1 MRRFL
6 LVALAVGLAAP
17 IALGAATYTNEDL
30 GLSGD
35 DLKVNPGALVLAQK
49 IKIVVTG
56 EAKAVTELTVK
67 NTAGNPAQGAEIE
80 YIEVRR
86 DSGTGPVLRKLT
98 SGLTNF
104 HTTGVTFS
112 TVTTASIR
120 NFAVGTHYLY
130 VLIKLKADVPLERNL
145 ALGDTKI
152 ESVPITYPPAATV
165 FTVGPSPAIAFDGS
179 VVGANVYRGER
190 FLAGRIEVD
199 AEEVPFETTISRLLV
214 KNVANTDATPLSGS
228 YVAAIEVRRASDG
241 ALLGEA
247 TSTEIAK
254 LTTTGTAVTTS
265 SNNKLPA
272 YSTVFLEIWVTLKG
286 DAPTGHKLKLQASVR
301 CGGTDF
307 NAGPGAEFTVGQPQ
321 GFEELVNLGLTGG
334 RVFSRQRFLAQR
346 IKVVDDDLDPYDVL
360 INSVV
365 VQNVADPATRL
376 ADTQI
381 ASIEVVRARDGA
393 VMGSVTSVSGLNSG
407 GVRITTG
414 ANNVVRD
421 DTSEVIELW
430 VTLKDNVPHGRV
442 IQLRTVVWHTEDT
455 KTFGKPG
462 TGEDPLD
469 GAEFTTG
476 PEEEGAKGFDQ
487 ATTVEMANRTVFQ
500 GVRFLAQRLDLQDDD
515 LDPYDVVI
523 TSLMIRN
530 TEAASPLADQHVARI
545 EVRRK
550 SDGKLL
556 GEVTNPVGLSLAG
569 VRVVTAENN
578 VVPDDT
584 SVELQIWVTLKDTS
598 PAGRKLKLETVV
610 WHTEGTAT
618 FQTEALAGPATF
630 TTAIGQRPTGVDF
643 SWAPTA
649 PEAGVD
655 VTFTP
660 AAGIADPSGNIAN
673 ATFHWNFGDGKTAQT
688 KGSAPVTHRFA
699 IGGTFQVTLTV
710 TGEGGL
716 STAKTRQVDVIGKQ
730 PVVDFSFSPDA
741 PSVGREVA
749 FTSNVTDPATPPLT
763 PYTYAWTFGDGG
775 TSTEANPRHTYT
787 AAGTYTVVLTVTN
800 SRGETGRKEKTITV
814 TETPVNRRPSV
825 TRVTVTP
832 PVPEVGQV
840 ATFTATATD
849 PDGDPITGYEWDFG
863 DGSAVLA
870 TTANTA
876 SHTFAASNVFQ
887 VEVRA
892 RDAEGFGDWFSLNV
906 YVRPK
911 GGALIG
917 TKVLDNPAST
927 RCRIQLFLPQGAT
940 GVKIQIFD
948 ALGRPV
954 VAQDV
959 TGNPFT
965 WDLTDNA
972 GRRIADGL
980 YVYLVTATVGEGT
993 ERSEVGKILVVR

>member
-17 IALGAATYTNEDL
+17 VTLGAATYTNEDL
-30 GLSGD
+30 GLTGE
-35 DLKVNPGALVLAQK
+35 DLVVNPGALVLAQK
-49 IKIVVTG
+49 IKIEVTEDPLSVTG
-56 EAKAVTELTVK
+56 LTVA
-67 NTAGNPAQGAEIE
+67 NTAASNRVQGADIE

-86 DSGTGPVLRKLT
+86 DSETGPVLRKLT

-112 TVTTASIR
+112 TVTTTSIR
-120 NFAVGTHYLY
+120 NFAVGTHYLF
-130 VLIKLKADVPLERNL
+130 VLIKLKAPLPPERSLANF
-145 ALGDTKI
+145 ALGGTK
-152 ESVPITYPPAATV
+152 VNGVGVTYPPAATT
-165 FTVGPSPAIAFDGS
+165 FTVGPSPTIAFDGS
-179 VVGANVYRGER
+179 VEGADVYRGER

-199 AEEVPFETTISRLLV
+199 AEEVPFETAISRLLI
-214 KNVANTDATPLSGS
+214 KNVAAGTKLSGT
-228 YVAAIEVRRASDG
+228 YVAAIKVCWASDG
-241 ALLGEA
+241 TPLGEA

-254 LTTTGTAVTTS
+254 LTTTGTAITS
-265 SNNKLPA
+265 LSNNVPA

-286 DAPTGHKLKLQASVR
+286 DAPTGHKLKLQVDVR

-307 NAGPGAEFTVGQPQ
+307 NAGTGPEFTVGQPA
-321 GFEELVNLGLTGG
+321 GLEELANLELTGG

-346 IKVVDDDLDPYDVL
+346 IKVVDDDLDPYDVT
-360 INSVV
+360 IDSIV
-365 VQNVADPATRL
+365 VQNIAAAETRL

-393 VMGSVTSVSGLNSG
+393 VMGSTASISGLNSG
-407 GVRITTG
+407 GVRITTE
-414 ANNVVRD
+414 ANNIVRD

-476 PEEEGAKGFDQ
+476 PEEDDAKGFDQ
-487 ATTVEMANRTVFQ
+487 AKTVDMTNRTVFQ
-500 GVRFLAQRLDLQDDD
+500 GVRFLAQRLDLRDDD

-530 TEAASPLADQHVARI
+530 TEAVSPLADQHVARI

-569 VRVVTAENN
+569 VRVVTGENN

-598 PAGRKLKLETVV
+598 PAGRKLKLETIV
-610 WHTEGTAT
+610 WHTEGTTT
-618 FQTEALAGPATF
+618 FQTGALAGPATF
-630 TTAIGQRPTGVDF
+630 TTDIGDPPTGVDF
-643 SWAPTA
+643 SWAPAA
-649 PEAGVD
+649 PTWQDE

-660 AAGIADPSGNIAN
+660 AAGIKDPEGDIAK
-673 ATFHWNFGDGKTAQT
+673 ATFRWKFGDGQT
-688 KGSAPVTHRFA
+688 KTTTGPAPVKHTYPV
-699 IGGTFQVTLTV
+699 GDTYSVTLTV

-716 STAKTRQVDVIGKQ
+716 ASSRTRAVTV
-730 PVVDFSFSPDA
+730 
-741 PSVGREVA
+741 VGRAPTVNFTYTPSAPMVGQAIA
-749 FTSNVTDPATPPLT
+749 FTPQITDPADLK
-763 PYTYAWTFGDGG
+763 PYTFA
-775 TSTEANPRHTYT
+775 
-787 AAGTYTVVLTVTN
+787 
-800 SRGETGRKEKTITV
+800 
-814 TETPVNRRPSV
+814 
-825 TRVTVTP
+825 
-832 PVPEVGQV
+832 
-840 ATFTATATD
+840 
-849 PDGDPITGYEWDFG
+849 WDFG
-863 DGSAVLA
+863 DGATSAEEKPTHTYAAAGTFTVKLTVTNKIGEKGSA
-870 TTANTA
+870 EQTITVAEAVDLPPTVTAPVANPA
-876 SHTFAASNVFQ
+876 NPEVG
-887 VEVRA
+887 VEVTFTSTA
-892 RDAEGFGDWFSLNV
+892 TAPAGDPVTGWEWEFGDGETSTSASPVGHTYATSGVFTVRVRAKNDKGGWSTWRTLTL
-906 YVRPK
+906 YVRPR

-940 GVKIQIFD
+940 GVRIQIFD

>member
-17 IALGAATYTNEDL
+17 ITLGAATYTNEDL

-35 DLKVNPGALVLAQK
+35 DLVVHPGAVVLAQK

-56 EAKAVTELTVK
+56 DTLSVTELTVT
-67 NTAGNPAQGAEIE
+67 NTAASNRVQGAEIE

-86 DSGTGPVLRKLT
+86 DSATGPVLKKQT

-112 TVTTASIR
+112 TVTTTSIR
-120 NFAVGTHYLY
+120 NFAVGTHYLF
-130 VLIKLKADVPLERNL
+130 VLIKLKATAPLGRNL
-145 ALGDTKI
+145 ALGATKVN
-152 ESVPITYPPAATV
+152 SVGVTYPPAATA
-165 FTVGPSPAIAFDGS
+165 FTVGPSPTIAFDGS
-179 VVGANVYRGER
+179 VLDADVYRGER

-199 AEEVPFETTISRLLV
+199 AEEVPFETTISRLLLV
-214 KNVANTDATPLSGS
+214 NVAAGTKLSGT
-228 YVAAIEVRRASDG
+228 YVAGIEVRRASDG

-247 TSTEIAK
+247 TETEIAK
-254 LTTTGTAVTTS
+254 LTTTGTAITPS
-265 SNNKLPA
+265 SNNKVPA

-286 DAPTGHKLKLQASVR
+286 DAPTGHNLKLEASVR
-301 CGGTDF
+301 CGGKDF
-307 NAGPGAEFTVGQPQ
+307 AAGEGPLFTVGQPE
-321 GFEELVNLGLTGG
+321 GFEELENLELTGG

-346 IKVVDDDLDPYDVL
+346 IRVVDDDFDPYDVR
-360 INSVV
+360 IDSIV
-365 VQNVADPATRL
+365 VQNVATAETRL

-381 ASIEVVRARDGA
+381 ASIEIVRARDGA

-414 ANNVVRD
+414 ANNIVRD

-430 VTLKDNVPHGRV
+430 VTLKDTVPHGRV

-455 KTFGKPG
+455 KTFGKP
-462 TGEDPLD
+462 EAPDVLD

-476 PEEEGAKGFDQ
+476 PEEDNAKGFDQ
-487 ATTVEMANRTVFQ
+487 AKTVDMANRTVFQ
-500 GVRFLAQRLDLQDDD
+500 GVRFLAQRLDLRDDD

-530 TEAASPLADQHVARI
+530 AEAASPLADQHVARI

-550 SDGKLL
+550 SDGELL
-556 GEVTNPVGLSLAG
+556 GEITNPVGLSLAG
-569 VRVVTAENN
+569 VRVVTGENN
-578 VVPDDT
+578 VVLDDT
-584 SVELQIWVTLKDTS
+584 SVELQIWVTLTNTS
-598 PAGRKLKLETVV
+598 PAGRKLKLETIV

-618 FQTEALAGPATF
+618 FQTGALAGPATF
-630 TTAIGQRPTGVDF
+630 TTDIGTPPTGVDF
-643 SWAPTA
+643 SWEPAAPTWQD
-649 PEAGVD
+649 E

-660 AAGIADPSGNIAN
+660 AAGIKDPEGDITK
-673 ATFHWNFGDGKTAQT
+673 ATFRWNFGDGRTRT
-688 KGSAPVTHRFA
+688 TTGPAPVKHTYPV
-699 IGGTFQVTLTV
+699 GGTYSVTLTV

-716 STAKTRQVDVIGKQ
+716 SSSKTRSVTV
-730 PVVDFSFSPDA
+730 
-741 PSVGREVA
+741 VGRAPTVNFTFAPASPMAGQEIA
-749 FTSNVTDPATPPLT
+749 FTPQITDPADLK
-763 PYTYAWTFGDGG
+763 PYTYAWDFGDGA
-775 TSTEANPRHTYT
+775 TSAEEKPKHTYA
-787 AAGTYTVVLTVTN
+787 AAGTFTVKLTVTN
-800 SRGETGRKEKTITV
+800 KIGEKGSVEKAITV
-814 TETPVNRRPSV
+814 AEAVDLPP
-825 TRVTVTP
+825 TVTALTASP
-832 PVPEVGQV
+832 ANPEVGV
-840 ATFTATATD
+840 EVTFTATATA
-849 PDGDPITGYEWDFG
+849 PAGDPVTGWAWEFG
-863 DGSAVLA
+863 DDETSTSPSPVRHTYA
-870 TTANTA
+870 TSGVYT
-876 SHTFAASNVFQ
+876 VR
-887 VEVRA
+887 VRA
-892 RDAEGFGDWFSLNV
+892 KNDKGGWSTWRTLSL
-906 YVRPK
+906 YVRPQ

-940 GVKIQIFD
+940 GVRIQIFD

-959 TGNPFT
+959 TGNQFT

-972 GRRIADGL
+972 GRRIADGF